1 MPRGCLRGSCK
12 ESKHRPPKRF
22 LFWTPPMEGM
32 KLRMSHDQR
41 VIFSFSF
48 LCNCQMKGVLKRE
61 KRRNQRADSVSI
73 LHAPL
78 ARARGWVKD
87 EVRIKFE
94 IDFFFK
100 QNWAFRNQEQ
110 PESCGTCQGCHYMV
124 GTWTATS
131 PGWTQSWVK
140 NKKCLSLYFSELM
153 LLNSYNFTQK

>member
-94 IDFFFK
+94 IDFFFNRTGLSETK
-100 QNWAFRNQEQ
+100 SNQKVVE
-110 PESCGTCQGCHYMV
+110 PAKDAITWWEHGLRLHLV
-124 GTWTATS
+124 GHN
-131 PGWTQSWVK
+131 PGSK
-140 NKKCLSLYFSELM
+140 IKSAYPYISLS
-153 LLNSYNFTQK
+153 